1 MSAPPRSDVLLSE
14 ERIRRRVAEIG
25 RDISRDY
32 AGRELVLIGVL
43 KGAVIFLSDLTRAIS
58 IPHTFDLVGASSYGS
73 GTRSSGRV
81 TVTREFGAGLRG
93 KDVLLVEDIY
103 DTGRTLAALAKRLE
117 KHEPRS
123 IELCCFVV
131 KDTPREQKLSIRY
144 VGFRIADVFAVGYG
158 LDHAERYRHLPYL
171 AALSNA
177 EGDVGSAD

>member
-1 MSAPPRSDVLLSE
+1 MTAPPKSEVLLSE
-14 ERIRRRVAEIG
+14 ERIRRRVAELG

-58 IPHTFDLVGASSYGS
+58 IPHTFDLVGASSYGAE
-73 GTRSSGRV
+73 TRSSGRV
-81 TVTREFGAGLRG
+81 AVTREFGAGVRD

-103 DTGRTLAALAKRLE
+103 DSGRTLAALARRLE

-131 KDTPREQKLSIRY
+131 KDVPREEELAVRY

-177 EGDVGSAD
+177 EGEVGSEE